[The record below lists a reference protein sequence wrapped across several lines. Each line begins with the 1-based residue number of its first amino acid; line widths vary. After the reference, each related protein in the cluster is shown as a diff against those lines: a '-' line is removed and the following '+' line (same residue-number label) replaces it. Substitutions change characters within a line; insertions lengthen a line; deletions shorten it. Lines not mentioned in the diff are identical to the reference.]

1 MLDSTLNIEVA
12 ISTLN
17 DGIYNPKFRDDFN
30 YLVIHQVIND
40 VDYSNYIETL
50 PKNVRYIK
58 SNTIGLSRS
67 RNLAIENTKAKY
79 LWIMDDDVE
88 IHDSSFSYIENITN
102 KYSNVAMLVVSHS
115 HEEIEYLPGNKEQ
128 KINKISAASISSIDM
143 IIKIDL
149 LSSVRFNESFGLG
162 AKYVSGE
169 EYIFACDLLSNGKEI
184 IKTRKV
190 CTYHP
195 LISSGQ
201 DFYSTPIKLKTKLEM
216 FKAANGFIGGYLL
229 YVLFCIKK
237 MKIICENNAIRNVI
251 KSFYY
256 TN

>member
-30 YLVIHQVIND
+30 YLIIHQVTNN
-40 VDYSNYIETL
+40 VDYSDYIEIL

-58 SNTIGLSRS
+58 SNTIGLSKS

-79 LWIMDDDVE
+79 LWIMDDDVV

-115 HEEIEYLPGNKEQ
+115 HEEIEYLLGNKEQ

-143 IIKIDL
+143 IIKRDL
-149 LSSVRFNESFGLG
+149 LGDVRFNENFGLG

-169 EYIFACDLLSNGKEI
+169 EYIFACDLLSKGKEI

-201 DFYSTPIKLKTKLEM
+201 DFYSTPLKLKTKLEM
-216 FKAANGFIGGYLL
+216 FKAANGFIRGYLL

-237 MKIICENNAIRNVI
+237 IKIIRENNAMKNVI
-251 KSFYY
+251 KSLYY
-256 TN
+256 TS

>member
-1 MLDSTLNIEVA
+1 MLNSTLNIEIG

-30 YLVIHQVIND
+30 YLIIHQITNN
-40 VDYSNYIETL
+40 VDYNDYIQTL

-58 SNTIGLSRS
+58 SNTVGLSKS
-67 RNLAIENTKAKY
+67 RNLAIENTNSEY

-88 IHDSSFSYIENITN
+88 IHDSALIYVEDYLKKHPELSM
-102 KYSNVAMLVVSHS
+102 VVVSHS
-115 HEEIEYLPGNKEQ
+115 HEEIEYLPGSKEQ
-128 KINKISAASISSIDM
+128 NINKISAASISSIDM
-143 IIKIDL
+143 IIKVSQIEKI
-149 LSSVRFNESFGLG
+149 RFNDDFGLG
-162 AKYVSGE
+162 AKYASGE
-169 EYIFACDLLSNGKEI
+169 EYIFACNLLDKGKKI

-216 FKAANGFIGGYLL
+216 FKIANGFIKGNLL

-237 MKIICENNAIRNVI
+237 MKIIYKNNAIKNVI
-251 KSFYY
+251 KSFI
-256 TN
+256 

>member
-30 YLVIHQVIND
+30 YLIIHQISND
-40 VDYSNYIETL
+40 VDYSDYIQTL

-58 SNTIGLSRS
+58 SNTVGLSKS
-67 RNLAIENTKAKY
+67 RNLAIENTNAEY
-79 LWIMDDDVE
+79 LWIMDDDVG
-88 IHDSSFSYIENITN
+88 IHDSALIYVEDYLKKHPKLS
-102 KYSNVAMLVVSHS
+102 MLVVSHS

-128 KINKISAASISSIDM
+128 NINKISAASISSIDM
-143 IIKIDL
+143 IIKVDL
-149 LSSVRFNESFGLG
+149 LNGIRFNENFGLG

-169 EYIFACDLLSNGKEI
+169 EYIFACNLLDKGKEI

-201 DFYSTPIKLKTKLEM
+201 DFYSTPMKLKTKLEM
-216 FKAANGFIGGYLL
+216 FKAANGLIRGNLL

-237 MKIICENNAIRNVI
+237 IKIIYKKNAIKNVI
-251 KSFYY
+251 KSFV
-256 TN
+256 